1 MQRRLV
7 IDCDLFTRANLSQ
20 RNEQK
25 VLVEDLHEGIRL
37 TRMIDVMRSVPAAAA
52 V

>member
-7 IDCDLFTRANLSQ
+7 IDGDLFTRTNVSQ
-20 RNEQK
+20 CDEQN
-25 VLVEDLHEGIRL
+25 VLVENLHEGIRL

>member
-7 IDCDLFTRANLSQ
+7 INCDLLAGANVSQ
-20 RNEQK
+20 RDEQN

-37 TRMIDVMRSVPAAAA
+37 T
-52 V
+52 